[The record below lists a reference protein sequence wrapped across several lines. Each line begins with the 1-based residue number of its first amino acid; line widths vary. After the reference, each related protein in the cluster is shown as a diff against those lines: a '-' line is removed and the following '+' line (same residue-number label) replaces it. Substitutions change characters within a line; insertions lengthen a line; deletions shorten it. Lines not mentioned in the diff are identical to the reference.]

1 MHTNYKLSG
10 AEKALLR
17 IEKNYR
23 DVLKKISTRLDKKV
37 KESLYANND
46 KSISKSRIKSI

>member
-10 AEKALLR
+10 AEEALLR
-17 IEKNYR
+17 IEKNYNT
-23 DVLKKISTRLDKKV
+23 VLNQISARLDKKI
-37 KESLYANND
+37 KETIYVNNN